1 MEYDQN
7 KVDETVLALLYLTL
21 HDYNRAWKGYD
32 WDVMNRLFEK
42 GFIYNP
48 RDKNKSVVLTEEG
61 LHLSEALFQK
71 LFQSADE

>member
-21 HDYNRAWKGYD
+21 HDYNRAWKGFD

-61 LHLSEALFQK
+61 LRLSESLFQK
-71 LFQSADE
+71 LFQSANE